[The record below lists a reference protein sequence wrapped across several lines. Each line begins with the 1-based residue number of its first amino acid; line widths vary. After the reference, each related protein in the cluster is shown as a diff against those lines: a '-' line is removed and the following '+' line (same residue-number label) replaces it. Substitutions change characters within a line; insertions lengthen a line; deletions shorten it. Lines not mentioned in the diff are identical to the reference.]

1 MSFFKKKSDKE
12 DRDSE
17 WKPVIIEREGRFHM
31 LCYRYTVE
39 RLLPKVRNLFRGDN
53 LSRFVNSYLR
63 KMEPMLVHHM
73 NLEPMQWEFSLKWG
87 NEPKEFEYIYDDEG
101 RCVGKI
107 AETMTEHLY
116 VKLDYRNYK
125 LLKKFHEACNT
136 YSMAKILRAVLTF
149 CLDGIERLGAG
160 VFWRKVREWVK
171 KNCKEFADKIIPLPN
186 YIAAHM
192 LRSKDAPPEMISEY
206 AGDYIHKEIKYYH
219 PPPGQPKK

>member
-53 LSRFVNSYLR
+53 LSRLVNSYLR

-87 NEPKEFEYIYDDEG
+87 NEPKEFEYIYD
-101 RCVGKI
+101 
-107 AETMTEHLY
+107 
-116 VKLDYRNYK
+116 
-125 LLKKFHEACNT
+125 
-136 YSMAKILRAVLTF
+136 
-149 CLDGIERLGAG
+149 
-160 VFWRKVREWVK
+160 
-171 KNCKEFADKIIPLPN
+171 KIIPLPN
-186 YIAAHM
+186 YIATHM

-219 PPPGQPKK
+219 PPPEQPQK